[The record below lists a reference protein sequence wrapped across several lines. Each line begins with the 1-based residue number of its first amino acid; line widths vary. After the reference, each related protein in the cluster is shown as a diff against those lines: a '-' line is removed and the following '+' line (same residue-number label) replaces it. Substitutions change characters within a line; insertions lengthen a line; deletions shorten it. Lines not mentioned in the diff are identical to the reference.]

1 MIPKYI
7 KKLILKNIQK
17 LTKNSN
23 SIAMLNVPL
32 DIFIEKRE
40 SY

>member
-32 DIFIEKRE
+32 DIFIEYRE